1 MRKMAEVA
9 QVKRVAMTGDEA
21 VAYAVKQSQVDVIAA
36 YPITPQT
43 IIVERLSEYV
53 ADGELDATFIQAESE
68 HSAISICVGSSL
80 AGARVFTSTASQGL
94 ALMHEILHAVASMRA
109 PLVMAIVNRAL
120 NSPLN
125 IHCDHDDVT
134 NARDT
139 GWIHLFATNVQ
150 EVYDLTLMAFK
161 FSEDKNVLLPVS
173 VNLDAFILS
182 HSVEPLEPLPDETV
196 AGFLPPREYPY
207 AIDPEN
213 PTTYGAMA
221 LPDTY
226 MEFRKEFSDAIYASP
241 KVFEKVAE
249 EYAKISERK
258 YWYFNSYMIDDADS
272 VAIVLGSTYGTLKH
286 AASKLREQGLKVGVL
301 GLTMFRPFPEKV
313 LVNALRKAKA
323 VVVMDRA
330 YSFGGLGGPLYTDI
344 LSAFYRS
351 GIRIPV
357 RNVIYGLGG
366 RDFKVDEA
374 FEVLKM
380 MDRGAKEG
388 GFDTHQVWWGLK
400 A

>member
-1 MRKMAEVA
+1 MRELAKAA
-9 QVKRVAMTGDEA
+9 QVERVAMTGDEA
-21 VAYAVKQSQVDVIAA
+21 VAFAAKQSQVDVVAA

-53 ADGELDATFIQAESE
+53 ANGELDAAFIQAESE
-68 HSAISICVGSSL
+68 HSAISICVGASL

-94 ALMHEILHAVASMRA
+94 ALMHEILHAASSMRA

-120 NSPLN
+120 NAPLN
-125 IHCDHDDVT
+125 IHCDHGDVM

-150 EVYDLTLMAFK
+150 EAYDLTITSFRL
-161 FSEDKNVLLPVS
+161 SEDDRVLLPVS

-182 HSVEPLEPLPDETV
+182 HSVEPLAPLKDEVV
-196 AGFLPPREYPY
+196 AKFLPPRKYKY
-207 AIDPEN
+207 AIDPDN

-221 LPDTY
+221 LPDTF
-226 MEFRKEFSDAIYASP
+226 MEFRKQFSDAIYESP
-241 KVFEKVAE
+241 KVFEEVVE
-249 EYAKISERK
+249 EYAKVSGRR
-258 YWYFNSYMIDDADS
+258 YWYFNSYMLDDAEA
-272 VAIVLGSTYGTLKH
+272 VIIVLGSTYGTLKY
-286 AASKLREQGLKVGVL
+286 AASKLREEGVKVGVL

-313 LVNALRKAKA
+313 FIDALRKVKA

-344 LSAFYRS
+344 LSAFYRH

-366 RDFKVDEA
+366 RDFRIDDAFDVLRMAVD
-374 FEVLKM
+374 
-380 MDRGAKEG
+380 GAKRG
-388 GFDTHQVWWGLK
+388 GFDTHLVWWGVRE
-400 A
+400 